1 MRRTIASIA
10 VAAVV
15 ALAGTACGATS
26 DTPTPAGSGDAFPVT
41 VGDLTL
47 EAKPQR
53 IVSLAPS
60 LTEMLFAI
68 DAGSQVVA
76 VDEYSTYPADAPV
89 TDLSGY
95 TPNAEAIA
103 NYSPDLVVL
112 SDDIGDIVVSLQAL
126 EIPVYQGAAAQ
137 TVEDSYQQLTDLGA
151 LTGHAE
157 EATALVADM
166 RTELD
171 KLVGDLPTRDEPL
184 TYFYELDNQ
193 YYTIT
198 SQTFIGSLF
207 TAAGLVNI
215 ADEGNSGNPYP
226 QLSEEAILQAN
237 PDLIF
242 LADAFPGGETPDS
255 VAARAGWAEL
265 TAVREGAI
273 IALDADI
280 ASRWGP
286 RIVDLQRA
294 IVDAVAAVPAA

>member
-1 MRRTIASIA
+1 MRRTIAI
-10 VAAVV
+10 V
-15 ALAGTACGATS
+15 ALAATIAIAGSACGSTS
-26 DTPTPAGSGDAFPVT
+26 DTPTPADSGEGFPVT
-41 VGDLTL
+41 VGELTL
-47 EAKPQR
+47 DAQPQR

-76 VDEYSTYPADAPV
+76 VDEYSTYPTSAPI

-103 NYSPDLVVL
+103 TYNPDLVVL
-112 SDDIGDIVVSLQAL
+112 SDDIGEIVAALEAL
-126 EIPVYQGAAAQ
+126 EIPVYHGLAAA
-137 TVEDSYQQLTDLGA
+137 TVADTYQQISDLGA
-151 LTGHAE
+151 LTGHDSEAE
-157 EATALVADM
+157 ALVETM
-166 RTELD
+166 RTDLE
-171 KLVGDLPTRDEPL
+171 KLVEDLPTRAEPL

-193 YYTIT
+193 YYTVT

-215 ADEGNSGNPYP
+215 ADADNDNPYP
-226 QLSEEAILQAN
+226 QLSEEAILQAD

-242 LADAFPGGETPDS
+242 LSDTYPGGETPQT
-255 VAARAGWAEL
+255 VAARPGWGEL
-265 TAVREGAI
+265 TAVRSGGV
-273 IALDADI
+273 IALDTDI

-294 IVDAVAAVPAA
+294 IVDAVAAAPAE

>member
-1 MRRTIASIA
+1 MRRTIAG
-10 VAAVV
+10 VALVATI
-15 ALAGTACGATS
+15 ALAGSACGSTS
-26 DTPTPAGSGDAFPVT
+26 DTPTPTESGNGFPVT

-47 EAKPQR
+47 DAQPQR

-68 DAGSQVVA
+68 DAGPQVVA
-76 VDEYSTYPADAPV
+76 VDEYSTYPTNAPI

-103 NYSPDLVVL
+103 TYNPDLVVL
-112 SDDIGDIVVSLQAL
+112 SDDIGEIVAALEAL
-126 EIPVYQGAAAQ
+126 EIPVYHGLAAA
-137 TVEDSYQQLTDLGA
+137 TVADTYQQISDLGA
-151 LTGHAE
+151 LTGHDSEAE
-157 EATALVADM
+157 ALVETM
-166 RTELD
+166 RTDLE
-171 KLVGDLPTRDEPL
+171 KLVEDLPTRAEPL

-193 YYTIT
+193 YYTVT

-215 ADEGNSGNPYP
+215 ADADNDNPYP
-226 QLSEEAILQAN
+226 QLSEEAILQAD

-242 LADAFPGGETPDS
+242 LSDTYPGGETPQT
-255 VAARAGWAEL
+255 VAARPGWGAL
-265 TAVREGAI
+265 TAVRSGGV
-273 IALDADI
+273 IALDTDI

-294 IVDAVAAVPAA
+294 IVEAVAAAPAE